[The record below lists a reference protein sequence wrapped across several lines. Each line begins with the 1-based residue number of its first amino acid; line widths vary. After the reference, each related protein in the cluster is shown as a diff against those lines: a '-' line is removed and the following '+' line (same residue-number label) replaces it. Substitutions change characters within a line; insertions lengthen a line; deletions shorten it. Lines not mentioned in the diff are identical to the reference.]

1 VRLSPES
8 IWSAVSTFG
17 GVGDVPA
24 ERQRMDMEYEEAPRG
39 TVIYNTKTQRFTLA
53 DRNTFRDQRVVR
65 QITSEQS

>member
-1 VRLSPES
+1 
-8 IWSAVSTFG
+8 
-17 GVGDVPA
+17 
-24 ERQRMDMEYEEAPRG
+24 MDMEYEEAPRG